1 MTQVPSFRPQ
11 SSGDGWVEGRDGE
24 KFWGLFGAAG
34 LLVHDRDRGI
44 LMQHRS
50 TWSHF
55 GGTWGLPGGA
65 RHENETAYDAA
76 VREAGEE
83 ADVPAD
89 AISPLFESV
98 LDLGFW
104 SYTTVAVE
112 TTRPFEPRIS
122 DPESLELRWIP
133 VDELTGLAL
142 HPFFARSWPELRAR
156 L

>member
-1 MTQVPSFRPQ
+1 
-11 SSGDGWVEGRDGE
+11 
-24 KFWGLFGAAG
+24 
-34 LLVHDRDRGI
+34 
-44 LMQHRS
+44 MQHRA

-65 RHENETAYDAA
+65 RHENETAFAA
-76 VREAGEE
+76 ALREAQEE
-83 ADVPAD
+83 AAVPAD

-112 TTRPFEPRIS
+112 ATRPFEARIT
-122 DPESLELRWIP
+122 DPESLDLRWIP
-133 VDELTGLAL
+133 LDEVASLPL
-142 HPFFARSWPELRAR
+142 HPLFADSWPDLLAR